1 MQAAEIE
8 LKFPVNDVD
17 AFEQAIRQ
25 LSLRLVT
32 ERTLE
37 RNTLYDTP
45 ARDLRNR
52 RQLLR
57 LREYGARKVITHKRV
72 ADGEGADTRY
82 KRRIETESEVE
93 DPAALAEIFTQ
104 LGFGPVFRYEKFRTE
119 WDDGEGHLVLDQTPI
134 GTWAELEGPPAWID
148 RMRETLGVRE
158 EDCLLDSYG
167 MLFLN
172 WKERTGSPAENLTF
186 EEIAP
191 EMEMVRS

>member
-8 LKFPVNDVD
+8 LKFPVVNIPAFHQDV
-17 AFEQAIRQ
+17 AR
-25 LSLRLVT
+25 LGLRSAT

-37 RNTLYDTP
+37 LNTLYDTP
-45 ARDLRNR
+45 ARDLRNK

-57 LREYGARKVITHKRV
+57 LRQYGERSVVTHKRT
-72 ADGEGADTRY
+72 AEDGTEDTRY
-82 KRRIETESEVE
+82 KRRIETESHIE
-93 DPAALAEIFTQ
+93 DTAALAEIFTQ

-119 WDDGEGHLVLDQTPI
+119 WEDGEGHLVLDETPI

-148 RMRETLGVRE
+148 RMRDALGIRQ

-172 WKERTGSPAENLTF
+172 WKNRTGSPAENLTF

-191 EMEMVRS
+191 ELAACAQ

>member
-8 LKFPVNDVD
+8 LKFPVHDLASFHADVSRLG
-17 AFEQAIRQ
+17 I
-25 LSLRLVT
+25 RLVT

-45 ARDLRNR
+45 SRDLRNK

-57 LREYGARKVITHKRV
+57 LREYGARNVVTHKRV
-72 ADGEGADTRY
+72 ADGQTLDNRY
-82 KRRIETESEVE
+82 KQRIETESEVE
-93 DPAALAEIFTQ
+93 DQAALAEIFTQ

-119 WDDGEGHLVLDQTPI
+119 WEDGEGHLVLDQTPI

-148 RMRETLGVRE
+148 GMRQALGVRE
-158 EDCLLDSYG
+158 EDCLLESYG
-167 MLFLN
+167 MLFLS
-172 WKERTGSPAENLTF
+172 WKQRTGSQAENLTF

-191 EMEMVRS
+191 EELVTSS

>member
-8 LKFPVNDVD
+8 LKFPVTDVV
-17 AFEQAIRQ
+17 AFHNGVARHGF
-25 LSLRLVT
+25 RLVT

-45 ARDLRNR
+45 GRDLRNQ

-57 LREYGARKVITHKRV
+57 LREYGARNVVTHKRV
-72 ADGEGADTRY
+72 ADAAATDTRY
-82 KRRIETESEVE
+82 KQRIETESEVE
-93 DPAALAEIFTQ
+93 DPGALAEIFTQ

-119 WDDGEGHLVLDQTPI
+119 WDDGEGHLVLDDTPI
-134 GTWAELEGPPAWID
+134 GTWAELEGPPEWID
-148 RMRETLGVRE
+148 RMRQALGVRE
-158 EDCLLDSYG
+158 EECLLDSYG

-172 WKERTGSPAENLTF
+172 WKARTGSKAENLTF

-191 EMEMVRS
+191 EELVGS